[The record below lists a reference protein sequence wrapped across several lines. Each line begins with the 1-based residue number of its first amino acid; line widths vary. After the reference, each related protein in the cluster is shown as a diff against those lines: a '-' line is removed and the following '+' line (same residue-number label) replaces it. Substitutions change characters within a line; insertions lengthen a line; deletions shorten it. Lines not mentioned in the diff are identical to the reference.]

1 MIRRRRLLG
10 VGLAAAAGLLLGGH
24 TPYKQWVVYRRKHL
38 LIGCHKADPRTYDLA
53 KQTEALLAEHLPA
66 AQARVA
72 RAPDAGRLASLL
84 STGQMDVAVLG
95 AADAVAMAKG
105 IGAFAPYGQTALR
118 VLIPLDDRILIAQ
131 AGFPSRYA
139 WLLTGA
145 LAGTALTTAAPDVA
159 VDHGV
164 PWHPGSVDF
173 LQGRPEP
180 GDD

>member
-1 MIRRRRLLG
+1 VIRRRQLLR

-53 KQTEALLAEHLPA
+53 KQTNALLAEHLPA
-66 AQARVA
+66 AQARIA

-84 STGQMDVAVLG
+84 STGQLDVAILG
-95 AADAVAMAKG
+95 AADAVAMSKG
-105 IGAFAPYGQTALR
+105 LGAFAPYGQIALR
-118 VLIPLDDRILIAQ
+118 ILLPLDDRVLIAQ
-131 AGFPSRYA
+131 GDFPPRYA

-145 LAGTALTTAAPDVA
+145 LAGTDLAAAPDVT
-159 VDHGV
+159 VDHGL
-164 PWHPGSVDF
+164 PWHPGSADF

>member
-1 MIRRRRLLG
+1 MIRRRQLLR

-24 TPYKQWVVYRRKHL
+24 TPYRQWVVYRRKHL
-38 LIGCHKADPRTYDLA
+38 LIGCHKSDPRTYDLA
-53 KQTEALLAEHLPA
+53 KQTVALLGEHLPA
-66 AQARVA
+66 AQARIA

-84 STGQMDVAVLG
+84 GTGQLDVAILG
-95 AADAVAMAKG
+95 AADAVAMSKG
-105 IGAFAPYGQTALR
+105 LGPFAPYGQTGLR
-118 VLIPLDDRILIAQ
+118 VLLPLDDRVLIAQ
-131 AGFPSRYA
+131 VDFPSRYA

-145 LAGTALTTAAPDVA
+145 LAGTDLAPAPDVT

>member
-1 MIRRRRLLG
+1 MIRRRQLLR

-38 LIGCHKADPRTYDLA
+38 LIGCHKTDPRTYDLA
-53 KQTEALLAEHLPA
+53 KLAEALLAEHLPA
-66 AQARVA
+66 AQARIA

-84 STGQMDVAVLG
+84 STGQLDIAILA
-95 AADAVAMAKG
+95 AADAVAMSKG
-105 IGAFAPYGQTALR
+105 LGAFAPYGQTALR
-118 VLIPLDDRILIAQ
+118 VLIPLDDRVLIAQ
-131 AGFPSRYA
+131 AGFPPRYA

-145 LAGTALTTAAPDVA
+145 LAGTDLAAAPDVTA
-159 VDHGV
+159 DHGL

-180 GDD
+180 GDE

>member
-1 MIRRRRLLG
+1 MIRRRQLLR

-24 TPYKQWVVYRRKHL
+24 TPYRQWVVYRRKHL
-38 LIGCHKADPRTYDLA
+38 LIGCHKTDPRTYDLA

-84 STGQMDVAVLG
+84 GTGQLDVSILG
-95 AADAVAMAKG
+95 AADAAAMSIG
-105 IGAFAPYGQTALR
+105 LGAFAPFGQTALR
-118 VLIPLDDRILIAQ
+118 VLIPLNDRILVAQ
-131 AGFPSRYA
+131 AGFPPRYA

-145 LAGTALTTAAPDVA
+145 LAGTDLAPAPDIA
-159 VDHGV
+159 VDYGV